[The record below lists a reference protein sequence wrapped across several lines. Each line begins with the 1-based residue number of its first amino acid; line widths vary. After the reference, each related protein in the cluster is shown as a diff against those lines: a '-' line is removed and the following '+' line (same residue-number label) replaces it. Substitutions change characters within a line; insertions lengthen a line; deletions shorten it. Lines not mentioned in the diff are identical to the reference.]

1 MELGKG
7 SCSTLVLIE
16 ADCSMAAE
24 HVKYILENEDFATL
38 QVDFFFFPP
47 LNPPS
52 GKWIKPLQDITHN
65 EWVNLLRKNN
75 HLF

>member
-1 MELGKG
+1 MQLGKG
-7 SCSTLVLIE
+7 SCSAFVLIE
-16 ADCSMAAE
+16 ADCNMATE
-24 HVKYILENEDFATL
+24 HVKYILEHENFAAL
-38 QVDFFFFPP
+38 QVDFFFSS

-52 GKWIKPLQDITHN
+52 GKRIKSLQDITHN